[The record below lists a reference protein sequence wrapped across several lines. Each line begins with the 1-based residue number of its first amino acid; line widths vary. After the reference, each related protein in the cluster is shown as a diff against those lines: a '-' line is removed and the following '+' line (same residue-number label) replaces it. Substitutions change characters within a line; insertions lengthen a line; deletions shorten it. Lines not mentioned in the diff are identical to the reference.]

1 MDIKEL
7 KGKMTLSDFV
17 EGIITK
23 KKTPGAVWEDLVE
36 CNRCPYKEE
45 CKAICEQVEEE
56 LDISAY
62 CGQVI
67 DYLLGEIE
75 FEDFVK
81 ET

>member
-7 KGKMTLSDFV
+7 KGKITLSDFV
-17 EGIITK
+17 EGIIVK

-36 CNRCPYKEE
+36 CSYCPYRFE
-45 CKAICEQVEEE
+45 CQAICDQVEKE
-56 LDISAY
+56 LDVSAY

-75 FEDFVK
+75 FEDFIK